1 MYPPAVLAALNL
13 KVEIFFTIYGFFSYF
28 LTFGWLIASVQA
40 MNLGVSIVSKEVA
53 GKTADFLLTKPI
65 TRARMLTEKLAA
77 ITTLIL
83 ITNVAYLAT
92 AIVSA
97 LTFSKDKVELGI
109 FFPIAATLFFIQ
121 IFFLALGFL
130 FGSVLPK
137 VKTVVAVTLPTV
149 FTFFIISAFGSALK
163 LTDTSYFT
171 PYKYFDA
178 IYIYNHSAYEPR
190 YLWLLLCVIVVC
202 IFTSFIVYLRKD
214 IEAAN

>member
-83 ITNVAYLAT
+83 ITLSL
-92 AIVSA
+92 IH
-97 LTFSKDKVELGI
+97 I
-109 FFPIAATLFFIQ
+109 
-121 IFFLALGFL
+121 
-130 FGSVLPK
+130 
-137 VKTVVAVTLPTV
+137 
-149 FTFFIISAFGSALK
+149 
-163 LTDTSYFT
+163 
-171 PYKYFDA
+171 
-178 IYIYNHSAYEPR
+178 
-190 YLWLLLCVIVVC
+190 
-202 IFTSFIVYLRKD
+202 
-214 IEAAN
+214 